1 MAGATGTAMTGA
13 TDAAMD
19 MDMEAATAEAM
30 AIIAIDASVRRC
42 LASAVPSNNALPAC
56 GRAFSF
62 ARLKDISSH

>member
-1 MAGATGTAMTGA
+1 MAGATGTAMTGV

-19 MDMEAATAEAM
+19 MAVATAEAT
-30 AIIAIDASVRRC
+30 ATIAIDASVRRC

-62 ARLKDISSH
+62 ARLKEIPSH